1 MKVKTFVRWLNA
13 RLSSE
18 HAVNGIED
26 LVDGV
31 ALARLTSTLT
41 GLTFEINVHYTLPCL
56 AEPMPRRTRDW
67 ALR

>member
-13 RLSSE
+13 RLAIE

-41 GLTFEINVHYTLPCL
+41 PLSAP
-56 AEPMPRRTRDW
+56 
-67 ALR
+67 

>member
-13 RLSSE
+13 RLASE

-41 GLTFEINVHYTLPCL
+41 GLTFEINVHAPLCL